1 METNSWSQ
9 FLSKRH
15 QSTLQ
20 SRFGFDEL
28 DGGDDESRTE
38 FLCPFCN
45 EEFDILGLC
54 FHIDDDHPVEA
65 RNGICPVCADRV
77 GVDLVGHITMQHASY
92 FKMQRRRRLRK
103 GSTGTHSIPS
113 LMKSE
118 YRQGNLHSFL
128 GGSCSAPVSA
138 SAVPDPLLSS
148 FIFTMPVA
156 DSSKDVLAESLDESS
171 ATYKSSDDNLVES
184 VELSMS
190 DQNQQEKAQRS
201 EFVRELVLST
211 IFEDIMSASL

>member
-1 METNSWSQ
+1 MATDSWSQ

-20 SRFGFDEL
+20 SRFDLYLGFDEL

-45 EEFDILGLC
+45 EDFDILGLGC
-54 FHIDDDHPVEA
+54 HIDDEHPVEA
-65 RNGICPVCADRV
+65 RNGICPVCVDTV
-77 GVDLVGHITMQHASY
+77 GVDLVGHITMQHANY

-118 YRQGNLHSFL
+118 YRQGSLHSFL

-148 FIFTMPVA
+148 FILTMPVA
-156 DSSKDVLAESLDESS
+156 DSSKDVLALSLDESS

-211 IFEDIMSASL
+211 IF